1 MFTRLR
7 SRWETSVVEIHP
19 RKLFTKRTVV
29 VTSNERFP
37 DNWAT
42 TSSIL
47 SLVIPTS
54 SIAASSRNRG
64 NYQHIGKQVPTKW
77 KRNCITGALHRAKRI
92 STDFDKDIKTLET
105 SFINAGYPKRFISH
119 TINNFLNDSS
129 QDDNLIPNF
138 LFEERKKVFF
148 KLPFCGKNEKL
159 NKTFIEKRNKFTN
172 FNFIFIILWQ
182 TR

>member
-1 MFTRLR
+1 MTVHTYIYILCN
-7 SRWETSVVEIHP
+7 SRWEKFGDIRNNLFVQTGAELLDHYSLDSLSVFKKP
-19 RKLFTKRTVV
+19 GKL
-29 VTSNERFP
+29 
-37 DNWAT
+37 
-42 TSSIL
+42 
-47 SLVIPTS
+47 PTHWKS
-54 SIAASSRNRG
+54 E
-64 NYQHIGKQVPTKW
+64 VPTKW

-138 LFEERKKVFF
+138 LFEERKKVFV

-159 NKTFIEKRNKFTN
+159 SKTFIEKLNKFTN

-182 TR
+182 TRQINFFRQLHML